1 MDDYERLKAEIRQLK
16 KEAGV
21 VDTSAETQENIPS

>member
-16 KEAGV
+16 REAGA
-21 VDTSAETQENIPS
+21 VDTSAETQENTPS

>member
-1 MDDYERLKAEIRQLK
+1 MDDYERLEAEIRHLK
-16 KEAGV
+16 KETGA